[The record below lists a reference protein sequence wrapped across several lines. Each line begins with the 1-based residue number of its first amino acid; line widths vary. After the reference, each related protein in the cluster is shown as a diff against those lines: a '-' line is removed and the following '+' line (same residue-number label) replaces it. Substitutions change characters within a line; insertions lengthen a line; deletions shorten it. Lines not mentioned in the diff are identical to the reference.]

1 MDSKRWELV
10 TEIFEATLERNA
22 EERELF
28 LADACRGDAEVRIE
42 IESLLAAHGC
52 VHDFIETPLSESVLA
67 VLSRDSNS
75 VKQRLAQIGRS
86 ILHYRIVD
94 KIGEGGMGVVYRAED
109 THLDRS
115 VAIKVLLPGK
125 GANQEQRLRFVREAK
140 AASALNH
147 PNIVT
152 IHDTATVDGVDF
164 IVMEYVAGR
173 RLDEVLG
180 AGPIA
185 LQDVIGYASQ
195 IAGAL
200 AAAHATGIIHRDLK
214 PPNVMVGD
222 NGLVK
227 VLDFGVAKRIN
238 GIPTTQA
245 PGASVADGAS
255 TPLTLDGTL
264 VGTDAYMSPEQVQ
277 GGLVD
282 VRSDIFSFGSLLYEM
297 VSGVKAFPGNSR
309 TEVLA
314 AIAGGTIRP
323 LSEIVPDIPRSL
335 QEIVGRCLERSAGSR
350 WQSIGEVKRAVDQ
363 LNEELRLKKDGSE
376 VSRESRRN
384 DRSKRRRLAWLLAM
398 GSILLCAGVWYRI
411 AQNARSETIAPSS
424 VLPFTTYAGSEGD
437 GSFSPDGNQ
446 VAFVWNGEKLDNDD
460 IYVKQVGQVSLR
472 RLTSD
477 RRSDFSP
484 AWSPDGQ
491 SVAFVRRL
499 DEEKSAVML
508 IPVNQGG
515 ERQIAE
521 INTPKVPLGCRWLT
535 WHPDGNWLAAA
546 SDQNSA
552 DLPAAIHLLSPLTG
566 EMRRLTSP
574 KVIVAHGGSSGD
586 TIQLSRL
593 TVAAWFLFDFPHL
606 EFRKFSCFESH
617 VALCLK

>member
-10 TEIFEATLERNA
+10 TEIFEAALERNA

-125 GANQEQRLRFVREAK
+125 GATQEQRLRFVREAK

-164 IVMEYVAGR
+164 IVMEYVAGQ
-173 RLDEVLG
+173 RLDELLA

-227 VLDFGVAKRIN
+227 VLDFGVAKRID
-238 GIPTTQA
+238 GIPTTQVRVI
-245 PGASVADGAS
+245 GRGRGQYSVD
-255 TPLTLDGTL
+255 
-264 VGTDAYMSPEQVQ
+264 
-277 GGLVD
+277 
-282 VRSDIFSFGSLLYEM
+282 
-297 VSGVKAFPGNSR
+297 
-309 TEVLA
+309 
-314 AIAGGTIRP
+314 
-323 LSEIVPDIPRSL
+323 
-335 QEIVGRCLERSAGSR
+335 
-350 WQSIGEVKRAVDQ
+350 
-363 LNEELRLKKDGSE
+363 
-376 VSRESRRN
+376 SRR
-384 DRSKRRRLAWLLAM
+384 D
-398 GSILLCAGVWYRI
+398 AGR
-411 AQNARSETIAPSS
+411 N
-424 VLPFTTYAGSEGD
+424 
-437 GSFSPDGNQ
+437 
-446 VAFVWNGEKLDNDD
+446 
-460 IYVKQVGQVSLR
+460 
-472 RLTSD
+472 
-477 RRSDFSP
+477 
-484 AWSPDGQ
+484 
-491 SVAFVRRL
+491 
-499 DEEKSAVML
+499 
-508 IPVNQGG
+508 
-515 ERQIAE
+515 
-521 INTPKVPLGCRWLT
+521 
-535 WHPDGNWLAAA
+535 
-546 SDQNSA
+546 
-552 DLPAAIHLLSPLTG
+552 
-566 EMRRLTSP
+566 
-574 KVIVAHGGSSGD
+574 
-586 TIQLSRL
+586 
-593 TVAAWFLFDFPHL
+593 
-606 EFRKFSCFESH
+606 
-617 VALCLK
+617 